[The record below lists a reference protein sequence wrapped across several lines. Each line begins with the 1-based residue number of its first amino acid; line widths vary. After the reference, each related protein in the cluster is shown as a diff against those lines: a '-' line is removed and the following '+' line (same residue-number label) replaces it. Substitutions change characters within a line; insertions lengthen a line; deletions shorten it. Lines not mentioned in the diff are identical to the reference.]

1 MAASRWEEGMEE
13 ILCEIETKCSN
24 VKCHL
29 KSGRSTKPVV
39 AMPRATRL
47 NQLMTLDLKV
57 RHKKRPILYIID
69 CFTRLT
75 VAEIIENKKPKTVAE
90 VIIRR
95 WVGSGYGTPAAIHSD
110 NGKEFTGQELV
121 KVAEYINAMATTTA
135 GYTPYQNG
143 LNERGHSVVDRMME
157 LMMESE
163 PKLDKEICLYW
174 AVNAKNCL
182 QMWQGLSSYQLV
194 FGKNP
199 ELPSNVNSNPPGLEG
214 KTTSELFADQLT
226 AMNLAREA
234 FIKIES
240 DGRLKKALRHNV
252 RPTGDQKE
260 IGDVVFFKRSK
271 EKDWRGPGKVI
282 GVDGLNILVKQSSS
296 IYNVKSDEAVRVGEE
311 FWSIP
316 APLKAEKKKRVMEEA
331 TVEVQQHQ
339 PVRSEI
345 SEISEGLN
353 EVREESTVVVGQDKS
368 GNNQT

>member
-1 MAASRWEEGMEE
+1 MLDNLIKLGRTETGHYTVDLIKGESQCLATVSLDNKADWKRALTKLHEQFAHPPHKRLKELIMAAARWEEGMEE
-13 ILCEIETKCSN
+13 ILGEIEAKCSN

-95 WVGSGYGTPAAIHSD
+95 WVGSGYGAPATIHSD

-163 PKLDKEICLYW
+163 PKLDEEICLYW

-199 ELPSNVNSNPPGLEG
+199 ELPSNLNSNPPGLEG

-226 AMNLAREA
+226 AMHLAREA

-240 DGRLKKALRHNV
+240 DGKLKKALRHNV
-252 RPTGDQKE
+252 RPTGDIKE

-282 GVDGLNILVKQSSS
+282 GIDGLNILVKQSSS
-296 IYNVKSDEAVRVGEE
+296 VYNVKSDEAV
-311 FWSIP
+311 
-316 APLKAEKKKRVMEEA
+316 
-331 TVEVQQHQ
+331 
-339 PVRSEI
+339 
-345 SEISEGLN
+345 
-353 EVREESTVVVGQDKS
+353 
-368 GNNQT
+368 